1 MKNLLRPGQQIGHS
15 YLWGV
20 SLASLLVSIYPI
32 LVAQTSIGLSVAR
45 GISGHIQKL
54 FLILVIVSIGLH
66 KLQNRL
72 KTKSIHLRGFTPGL
86 TCLGL
91 ALCII
96 VAINPILLSWTD
108 SRWGYSKIGGVLPW
122 SDAQGYFAGA
132 YRLLNAE
139 QLDSFNS
146 RRPIN
151 AAMFAFRLILSD
163 GHLYRA
169 LIFQGLVFGLAFFF
183 FLKEL
188 SKFVG
193 FAGLMI
199 ASAITYNF
207 AVPFLDITLSE
218 TLGLTLSFTAAAVL
232 LRFISNAQA
241 SLYYL
246 SVLLLSLAVGARSG
260 PYFVLLFL
268 VLYAPVVLANSYF
281 QRLTVFGIAVLSS
294 LAGTMYNTIINTI
307 YGSSA
312 LDQNA
317 NFGYSLYGLAKGGV
331 GWTAYQT
338 DFADRIF
345 NTEAELARA
354 VFSEALKSII
364 TDPILF
370 VRGLWLGLK
379 SYLDIGLYGF
389 APGLTGYLFFAFFVL
404 GGVVLSQKKTNP
416 RLRNFSLAWLV
427 GLLISIPFI
436 FQDGG
441 FRVTAAGLPILIIL
455 PALGMSLLERP
466 KFISSLNAT
475 NVIAV
480 KEVISRVHRASFRS
494 QALQVC
500 PLLLTSMAM
509 LIIAILPK
517 IVDVGLV
524 PSSSEK
530 VQSCNSDEAVI
541 TAELGPRSPAILHSE
556 TLDSRRTNSQ
566 TTAWYQA
573 QAGYGIEI
581 SDALR
586 KVPSDTYFVEAM
598 NQAAG
603 EISPV
608 FLIVSPEDMPD
619 RPRLRQMCGT
629 PIDDPTGALYG
640 IYYVRFIPES
650 EEELLK

>member
-1 MKNLLRPGQQIGHS
+1 MKNLFRPGQQVPHS
-15 YLWGV
+15 YLWSV
-20 SLASLLVSIYPI
+20 SLASLLVSLYLI

-45 GISGHIQKL
+45 GISSHIQKF
-54 FLILVIVSIGLH
+54 FLLSVIASIGLH
-66 KLQNRL
+66 AFHNRS
-72 KTKSIHLRGFTPGL
+72 KTRSLNLRGFTSGS

-108 SRWGYSKIGGVLPW
+108 SQWGYSKIGGALPW

-132 YRLLNAE
+132 YRVLNIE
-139 QLDSFNS
+139 QLNSFNS

-151 AAMFAFRLILSD
+151 AVMFAFRLLLSD

-169 LIFQGLVFGLAFFF
+169 LVIQGLVFGLAFFF

-207 AVPFLDITLSE
+207 AVPFLDVTLTE
-218 TLGLTLSFTAAAVL
+218 TLGLTLSFTAATVL
-232 LRFISNAQA
+232 LRFISNGQA

-246 SVLLLSLAVGARSG
+246 SVLLLSLAEGARSG
-260 PYFVLLFL
+260 PYFVLLLL
-268 VLYAPVVLANSYF
+268 VLYAPVVLANSHF
-281 QRLTVFGIAVLSS
+281 QRLTVFGVAMLCS

-312 LDQNA
+312 LDQNS
-317 NFGYSLYGLAKGGV
+317 NFAYSLYGLAKGGV

-345 NTEAELARA
+345 NTEGERVRA
-354 VFSEALKSII
+354 LFAEALKSII

-370 VRGLWLGLK
+370 VKGLWLGLK

-389 APGLTGYLFFAFFVL
+389 ASGLTSDIFFAFFVL
-404 GGVVLSQKKTNP
+404 GWVVLSQKKTNP
-416 RLRNFSLAWLV
+416 RLRNLSLFWLA

-441 FRVTAAGLPILIIL
+441 FRVTAVALPILVIL
-455 PALGMSLLERP
+455 PALGMSLLEKP
-466 KFISSLNAT
+466 KFASSFNVTNAT
-475 NVIAV
+475 AV
-480 KEVISRVHRASFRS
+480 KEVISRVHRTSCRN

-500 PLLLTSMAM
+500 PLLLTCVAM
-509 LIIAILPK
+509 LIIGILPK
-517 IVDVGLV
+517 IADVGLV

-530 VQSCNSDEAVI
+530 IHVCNSDETVI

-556 TLDSRRTNSQ
+556 TLDSRRMNSQ

-573 QAGYGIEI
+573 HVGYGIEI
-581 SDALR
+581 ADALR
-586 KVPSDTYFVEAM
+586 KVPADVYLVEAM

-603 EISPV
+603 AIDPV
-608 FLIVSPEDMPD
+608 FLLVPPEDMPNK
-619 RPRLRQMCGT
+619 PRLRNMCGT
-629 PIDDPTGALYG
+629 PFDDPIGAKYG
-640 IYYVRFIPES
+640 MYYVRFIS
-650 EEELLK
+650 EPDEELLK